1 VTLSILRLFYT
12 TFSVLHLK
20 ISVIL
25 LDFSTISPCMNVD
38 TGILKF
44 NVIYA
49 VKSQVMLFVIYVLQN
64 TDCGCA

>member
-1 VTLSILRLFYT
+1 
-12 TFSVLHLK
+12 
-20 ISVIL
+20 
-25 LDFSTISPCMNVD
+25 MNVD

>member
-1 VTLSILRLFYT
+1 
-12 TFSVLHLK
+12 LHLK